1 MSIQTTA
8 VKQGDTYVLNGQKT
22 FITNG
27 IHADLIIVVCKTDF
41 HAEKP
46 HRVISLLLVNKD
58 TPRFSKG
65 RKLRKVGVHSQDTAE
80 LHFED
85 ARVPASNL
93 LGEEGKGIG
102 YMMTN
107 PQQERI
113 MGLYGRIQD
122 CETVQGYTVSS
133 IFAGSNEIMKVIIA
147 KQLG

>member
-65 RKLRKVGVHSQDTAE
+65 RKLRKVGVYSQDTAE

-93 LGEEGKGIG
+93 LGEEGKGFG
-102 YMMTN
+102 YDD
-107 PQQERI
+107 Q
-113 MGLYGRIQD
+113 
-122 CETVQGYTVSS
+122 SS
-133 IFAGSNEIMKVIIA
+133 AGENHGAIWKNTRLRDGTGIYCIIHLCWL
-147 KQLG
+147 K